1 MPLSQMMLHEFDQEM
16 VATRKMLE
24 RVPDGNPEWRPHD
37 KSMTLGRLATHVA
50 ELPHWTGR
58 ALMEPG
64 FDVMPG
70 GVRRP
75 PLVVESTR
83 ERLALFDQRAADARA
98 TLAGTSDDTFNESWS
113 FIRGGTPAWTATRYY
128 GYRRMMQN
136 HLIHHRAQLGVY
148 LRQLGVPIPGMYGPS
163 ADEM

>member
-1 MPLSQMMLHEFDQEM
+1 MPLSQILLQEFDQEM
-16 VATRKMLE
+16 AATRKILE
-24 RVPDGNPEWRPHD
+24 RVPDGKPEWRPHD
-37 KSMTLGRLATHVA
+37 KSMTLSRLATHVA
-50 ELPHWTGR
+50 EIPHWTGR
-58 ALMEPG
+58 ALVEPG

-75 PLVVESTR
+75 PLVVETTQ
-83 ERLALFDQRAADARA
+83 ERLALFDQKAADARV
-98 TLAGTSDDTFNESWS
+98 TLARTSDAVLAESWA
-113 FIRGGTPAWTATRYY
+113 FIRGGTPAWTATRHY

-163 ADEM
+163 ADEL